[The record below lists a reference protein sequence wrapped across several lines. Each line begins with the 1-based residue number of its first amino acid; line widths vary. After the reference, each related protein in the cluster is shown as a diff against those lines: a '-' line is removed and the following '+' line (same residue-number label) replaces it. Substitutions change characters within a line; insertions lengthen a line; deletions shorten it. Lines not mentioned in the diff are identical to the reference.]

1 MQKLNF
7 QIWFQFRIDLEIDE
21 KFVKSNDVIV
31 SVICDQFNFT
41 IFPTNNFFEG
51 MYINFSAKIVI
62 MNILF
67 DEFYIKK
74 FEEEKSRKN
83 SSKRMT
89 SH

>member
-1 MQKLNF
+1 MILKTFLMQKLNF

-67 DEFYIKK
+67 GEFGI
-74 FEEEKSRKN
+74 
-83 SSKRMT
+83 
-89 SH
+89 